1 MRVFRARVLLDS
13 TDTPKTAAVWLP
25 GPQFHARIPLGYSV
39 KAVLY
44 GLNTK
49 TTNSSGHKSAFSH
62 TRKKPRRARS
72 LPGMGARKQAWAH
85 PSAAESQ
92 ESPKHCL
99 DGWNGMDLLTD
110 GDASINN
117 D

>member
-1 MRVFRARVLLDS
+1 
-13 TDTPKTAAVWLP
+13 
-25 GPQFHARIPLGYSV
+25 
-39 KAVLY
+39 
-44 GLNTK
+44 
-49 TTNSSGHKSAFSH
+49 
-62 TRKKPRRARS
+62 
-72 LPGMGARKQAWAH
+72 MGARKQAWAR

-99 DGWNGMDLLTD
+99 DGWNSMDLLTD